1 MLNMI
6 KSWLLDVELKKGVQ
20 VAAQA
25 VAAYLLAHANVLKSL
40 GVTAAID
47 PNQLQVALLGGIHY
61 LLNILARRFP
71 QAKLLQVVATP
82 HPVDLSSQPQ
92 APKP

>member
-61 LLNILARRFP
+61 LLNIPARY
-71 QAKLLQVVATP
+71 QAMEAHRCST
-82 HPVDLSSQPQ
+82 SSRHQG
-92 APKP
+92 